1 MGTVFPLGS
10 VSERALTWPF
20 ASRVGFTP
28 DVLEIT
34 EFANIVAVLHEV
46 EQLLACI
53 AINAERIGK
62 GKSFSHR
69 EDGDVALRK
78 TCTDASKMAYPN
90 NKSVVIKMR
99 CFAIGSCKTL
109 TNERTNF
116 CLSLAARAVVLN
128 SCAGIGEFL
137 TQRDAAEKR
146 GVVLLFDLG
155 LKSCSLGLKFCI
167 GIDTNEFGSD
177 ADELSREGVN
187 FAF

>member
-1 MGTVFPLGS
+1 M
-10 VSERALTWPF
+10 A
-20 ASRVGFTP
+20 
-28 DVLEIT
+28 

-46 EQLLACI
+46 EQLLASI

-62 GKSFSHR
+62 GKRFSHR

-78 TCTDASKMAYPN
+78 TCADASEMAYPN
-90 NKSVVIKMR
+90 NKSVVVKMR

-116 CLSLAARAVVLN
+116 GLSLAARAVVLN
-128 SCAGIGEFL
+128 SRAGIGEFL

-155 LKSCSLGLKFCI
+155 LKSCSLGVKFCI
-167 GIDTNEFGSD
+167 GIDTNEFGRD
-177 ADELSREGVN
+177 ADKLSRECVYFTFEHRHTTSVPQTLHDGD
-187 FAF
+187 